1 MSPLAPIAIR
11 TMPPSRPVAAPSSA
25 SGMQSLKR
33 RAETAILTTS
43 APAARMVRARSAR
56 SAGTASKSCDD
67 RTIRRPPVWRRRS
80 SNPARHSTSTNSAP
94 RSSASPSIRR
104 RSSSDPSKRPPSH
117 AGRQVTMTGTR
128 RPASAPATSGSLTPS
143 SLSSTRSAS
152 RTASRRWR
160 SSAVDVAVTVT
171 HRRGFGISFAGLK
184 ARTTRLRPK
193 KKPLQ
198 GYLKRL
204 GISRVVNVQA
214 RAIASSVVRQYHRH
228 AVEEALFGWGVNANV
243 LNRFTRLPTETRTI
257 AEGRAAVNSR
267 AHFSLTSK
275 HFSSITEWTPCRHAE
290 PLSFWFWAC

>member
-11 TMPPSRPVAAPSSA
+11 TTPPSRPVAAPSSA

-56 SAGTASKSCDD
+56 SAGTDSKSCDD

-94 RSSASPSIRR
+94 LSSASPSIRR

-171 HRRGFGISFAGLK
+171 HRRGFGISSGGPKGPHYA
-184 ARTTRLRPK
+184 ATAK
-193 KKPLQ
+193 KKASSGLSEEARDIARGKRSGQ
-198 GYLKRL
+198 GDCLFSRAPIPPPCSRGGALRL
-204 GISRVVNVQA
+204 GGKRKRAEQVHSASHRDPDDSRGA
-214 RAIASSVVRQYHRH
+214 RRCQ
-228 AVEEALFGWGVNANV
+228 
-243 LNRFTRLPTETRTI
+243 
-257 AEGRAAVNSR
+257 
-267 AHFSLTSK
+267 FSCPFL
-275 HFSSITEWTPCRHAE
+275 
-290 PLSFWFWAC
+290 LDQ